1 MTVPAASQHMR
12 QVIPDAQL
20 QPVDGGHLGY
30 WEVAPS
36 VTPAILAFAN
46 RIFAEHSSNRRAEFE
61 LNFGHMRHAPAF
73 PRTQCSGGSNACEN
87 VCHRLAE
94 GISGI

>member
-1 MTVPAASQHMR
+1 MTIPAASQHMR

-46 RIFAEHSSNRRAEFE
+46 GYLLSIRAIAALQFE
-61 LNFGHMRHAPAF
+61 LNFGQMRHALAVH
-73 PRTQCSGGSNACEN
+73 GLN
-87 VCHRLAE
+87 VPEEATLAKT
-94 GISGI
+94 